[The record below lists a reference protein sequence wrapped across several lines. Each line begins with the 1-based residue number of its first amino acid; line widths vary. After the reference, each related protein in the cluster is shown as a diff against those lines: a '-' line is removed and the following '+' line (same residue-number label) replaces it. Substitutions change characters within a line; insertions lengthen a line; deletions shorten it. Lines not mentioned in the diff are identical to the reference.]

1 MNHRKNPTCVITTA
15 KVDNTSVVVRLR
27 VKFPYR
33 LHQGD
38 YPYLLKI
45 TWNYASQD
53 EDAMPTDETI
63 MKMEKFEKF
72 FELLERECLSVLVLT
87 FTGGGQRVWHCYVRD
102 PDFVLKRLTQW
113 LPKDRRFPVQYEH
126 VYQSCWTLYQNWRK
140 HIDKRVEAAS

>member
-27 VKFPYR
+27 AISYR

-87 FTGGGQRVWHCYVRD
+87 FTGGGQRFGTVMCVIQIL
-102 PDFVLKRLTQW
+102 F
-113 LPKDRRFPVQYEH
+113 
-126 VYQSCWTLYQNWRK
+126 
-140 HIDKRVEAAS
+140 